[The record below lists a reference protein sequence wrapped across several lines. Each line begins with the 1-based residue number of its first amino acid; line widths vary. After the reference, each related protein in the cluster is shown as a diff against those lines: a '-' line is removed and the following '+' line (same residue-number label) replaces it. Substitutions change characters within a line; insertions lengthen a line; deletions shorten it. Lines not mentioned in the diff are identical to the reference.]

1 MLNKAKTPLIPKI
14 LKGFIV
20 IVSASLFTTWVVSCG
35 LKPVPPPEGKFCD
48 VWHKPVECV
57 KLNFRKG
64 IGDLGQGPLPLRMK
78 NVVLYDLEIKD
89 KQNILIEVLHEHR
102 VRITFPGKE
111 SRLYLKI
118 KDPEERKRR
127 WEKAREEWEELFK

>member
-1 MLNKAKTPLIPKI
+1 MLNEVQFHLIPKI
-14 LKGFIV
+14 FKGFIV
-20 IVSASLFTTWVVSCG
+20 SLVTTWIVSCG
-35 LKPVPPPEGKFCD
+35 LRPVPPPEGKFCD

-57 KLNFRKG
+57 ELNFRKG

-78 NVVLYDLEIKD
+78 NVVLYDLEIES

-118 KDPEERKRR
+118 KDQEERKRR
-127 WEKAREEWEELFK
+127 WKKAKEEWDELFK